1 MYLYVEAK
9 IIVSSDVVCNIY
21 IYIYTQEIFKTLLN
35 GGGHKDVN
43 RNKFSKLTH
52 TGKMSVLII
61 L

>member
-1 MYLYVEAK
+1 MYLSVEAK

-21 IYIYTQEIFKTLLN
+21 IQEIFKTLLN
-35 GGGHKDVN
+35 GGGYKDVN
-43 RNKFSKLTH
+43 RNKFSKFTH